1 MLLKA
6 ADGGNTNQVM
16 ECLNVDNKQGKK
28 KKSAKPASLETAN
41 MHKNAAEN
49 GIGEAEAKAEK
60 PTAGTVKAKEDD
72 SDSSD
77 IEFECLACSA

>member
-16 ECLNVDNKQGKK
+16 ECLNVENKKGK

-41 MHKNAAEN
+41 MQKPANNEN
-49 GIGEAEAKAEK
+49 GATEK

-72 SDSSD
+72 SDSSE